1 MKPRSKLLYSYIIFV
16 VVYCLL
22 TLLPAPDRTTL
33 VKYHLH
39 PTGLRLLDATLL
51 VPIFVMWFAVFY
63 GYGRLHRYSQ
73 LIKRERDGKQVVK
86 LANGLLILALGLP
99 LNSIIGNALA
109 LYARTH
115 PGFAAPATII
125 SNYIGVAYPLA
136 AFIFIN
142 SGTRG
147 LNAFSREH
155 PSFLLGNAVVLADII
170 LGVIFCTLIAHAHHS
185 LQNSYHMSSG
195 LVMLTFAIPYMYM
208 WFLGMYAVAEMYTYS
223 QQLSGVLYRKAW
235 DRLAFGLG
243 TIIILD
249 ILLQYL
255 GTLAAWLNSLTLAGV
270 LGLLYVL
277 LLLLAGGF
285 IVVALGTKELMKIEE
300 A

>member
-1 MKPRSKLLYSYIIFV
+1 MKLRSRLFYGYATLVI
-16 VVYCLL
+16 VYCLL
-22 TLLPAPDRTTL
+22 TLLPAPDHTTL

-39 PTGLRLLDATLL
+39 PAGLRLLDATLL

-63 GYGRLHRYSQ
+63 GYSRLHRYSQ
-73 LIKRERDGKQVVK
+73 LIKRERDGRQVVK
-86 LANGLLILALGLP
+86 LANGLLALGLGLP
-99 LNSIIGNALA
+99 LSSIIGNALT

-125 SNYIGVAYPLA
+125 SNYIVIAYLLVA
-136 AFIFIN
+136 FMFIN

-147 LNAFSREH
+147 LNAFSRDR
-155 PSFLLGNAVVLADII
+155 PSFLLGNTVVLADII
-170 LGVIFCTLIAHAHHS
+170 LGVVFCTLIVHAHHS
-185 LQNSYHMSSG
+185 LQSSYHMSSG
-195 LVMLTFAIPYMYM
+195 LVMLTFAIPYMYI

-223 QQLSGVLYRKAW
+223 QQLSGVLYRKGW
-235 DRLAFGLG
+235 DRLALGLG
-243 TIIILD
+243 AIIILD